1 MGILSLISRK
11 KQVNDDREIYLES
24 IVGKKCSV
32 IEEID
37 NFSGCGLVK
46 VNGQSWA
53 ARSAYDD
60 ECFAVGETLIVV
72 AIEGVKLVCVKR

>member
-1 MGILSLISRK
+1 MGILSLISKK
-11 KQVNDDREIYLES
+11 KQTNDDRESYLES
-24 IVGKKCSV
+24 IVGKKCVV

-37 NFSGCGLVK
+37 NFAGCGLVK

-60 ECFAVGETLIVV
+60 ECFGVGDTLSVV